1 MKARLFWAGAAAA
14 LVALAIGCGGS
25 PTSATQNGN
34 FRVMLTDT
42 PFSDA
47 KAVLVTFSDVSMH
60 ASGGGW
66 TTVPFSG
73 GGSSRTCDLK
83 QLQNHAQDVLGV
95 GTLPAGH
102 YTQVR
107 VTVTRAA
114 LYFDTSAPAPACAPS
129 IAAPSGRSVTLNVP
143 SGQIIL
149 NREFDVVATNTGTM
163 VLDFNGDQSINQLGN
178 GLYQIAPV
186 IAVVSV
192 Q

>member
-1 MKARLFWAGAAAA
+1 MKSLLCAGSVAA
-14 LVALAIGCGGS
+14 LAALGIACGGN

-47 KAVLVTFSDVSMH
+47 KALLVTFSDVAVH
-60 ASGGGW
+60 ASGGEW

-83 QLQNHAQDVLGV
+83 QLQNNAQDVLGI
-95 GTLPAGH
+95 GTIPAGH

-114 LYFDTSAPAPACAPS
+114 LYFDAAAQAPACAPS
-129 IAAPSGRSVTLNVP
+129 IAAPSGRAVTLNIP

-149 NREFDVVATNTGTM
+149 NHEFDVIATNSGTM
-163 VLDFNGDQSINQLGN
+163 VLDFKADQSIVQTGN
-178 GLYQIAPV
+178 GTYQISPV
-186 IAVVSV
+186 IAVVSF